1 MIKRKKCVVVA
12 MSGGVD
18 SSVAVLLLKDKGY
31 EVIGLTMQL
40 LPKDKEKRFGGCCSL
55 EAIEYARK
63 AAAKLKI
70 KHYVLN
76 FRDVF
81 KKTVIDNFSKEY
93 KEGRTPNPCIRCN
106 QFIKFDAFLNRAKE
120 IGADFIAT
128 GHYARIEKAEGRKEA
143 KIRYLLKKGTDAKK
157 DQSYALYTMTQK
169 QLKNTLF
176 PLGGFTK
183 NEVLKIARRQKLPSA
198 NRKESQEICFIPD
211 NNYPEFLRKY
221 IKSGIKP
228 GHILDINGNTIG
240 RHKGLIYYT
249 IGQRRGIGIS
259 AKMPLYVIE
268 IDKDKNTITVAEEK
282 YLYSKQFTAKDVCFT
297 SINKPDSKIEA
308 EVKIRYLHKPHKA
321 LICPKPKDSIEV
333 IFKKPQKAI
342 TPGQAAVFY
351 DKDIVLGGGTINEVF
366 KDYEK

>member
-1 MIKRKKCVVVA
+1 MKKRVVVA

-18 SSVAVLLLKDKGY
+18 SSVAALLLKDRGY

-40 LPKDKEKRFGGCCSL
+40 LPKDKEKRFGGCCGL

-63 AAAKLKI
+63 VAAKLKI

-76 FRDVF
+76 FRDIF

-120 IGADFIAT
+120 IDADFIAT
-128 GHYARIEKAEGRKEA
+128 GHYAQIEYDKNKDRF
-143 KIRYLLKKGTDAKK
+143 LLKKAKDAKK
-157 DQSYALYTMTQK
+157 DQSYVLYTMTQK

-183 NEVLKIARRQKLPSA
+183 NEVVKIARRQKLPSA

-211 NNYPEFLRKY
+211 NNYPKFLRKY

-228 GHILDINGNTIG
+228 GHILDITGNTIG
-240 RHKGLIYYT
+240 QHQGLIHYT

-282 YLYSKQFTAKDVCFT
+282 YLYAKQFIAKDVCFT
-297 SINKPDSKIEA
+297 SINKPNNKIEA
-308 EVKIRYLHKPHKA
+308 EVKIRYLHRPA
-321 LICPKPKDSIEV
+321 VAVIYPKPKNKVEV
-333 IFKKPQKAI
+333 KFKKPQKAI

-351 DKDIVLGGGTINEVF
+351 DKDIVLGGGTIKNISP
-366 KDYEK
+366 KS